1 MRVAINGM
9 GRIGRC
15 VIRLLRDV
23 EDIDLV
29 AINDPGDHRQLV
41 HLLKYDSTHGVVDG
55 VSHEDGVLKFGRQV
69 VKMLS
74 QRDPA
79 ELPWN
84 DLGIDLVIEVSGH
97 FTKRELAVAHCDA
110 GAQKVLVGAP
120 CTDADKTVV
129 FGVNHK
135 ELRGDE
141 QVISSASCT
150 TNCLAPIVAALDEHY
165 TLTGGVMTTIH
176 AVTNDQRLLDL
187 PHSKDLRRARSA
199 FTNIIP
205 TSTGAARALL
215 SVFPDAKWSIH
226 GLSMRVPVI
235 DVSMVDLVVRTEA
248 QPDADT
254 VNTLFRDLASRRA
267 FAGALAVCADERVSS
282 DFLGHPASSIV
293 DLPLTSVGSD
303 GLLRV
308 VSWYDN
314 EWGFSSRVV
323 DLMRY
328 LRGMEAA

>member
-29 AINDPGDHRQLV
+29 AINDPGDHGQLV
-41 HLLKYDSTHGVVDG
+41 HLLRYDSAHGRVDG
-55 VSHEDGVLKFGRQV
+55 VQFDDGVLSFGRQR

-74 QRDPA
+74 ERDPA
-79 ELPWN
+79 QLPWASL
-84 DLGIDLVIEVSGH
+84 DIDVVLEVSGR
-97 FTKRELAVAHCDA
+97 FTQRDLAFGHCHA
-110 GAQKVLVGAP
+110 GAKRVLVGAP
-120 CTDADKTVV
+120 CTDADQTVV
-129 FGVNHK
+129 FGVNHHLLSG
-135 ELRGDE
+135 EER
-141 QVISSASCT
+141 VISAASCT

-165 TLTGGVMTTIH
+165 TITGGVMTTIH
-176 AVTNDQRLLDL
+176 AVTNDQHLLDL
-187 PHSKDLRRARSA
+187 PHSKDRRRARSA

-205 TSTGAARALL
+205 TSTGAAKALKL
-215 SVFPDAKWSIH
+215 IFPDVPWSIH

-235 DVSMVDLVVRTEA
+235 DVSLVDFVVRTEGNPSA
-248 QPDADT
+248 EE
-254 VNTLFRDLASRRA
+254 VNALFRELASKRA
-267 FAGALAVCADERVSS
+267 FAGALAVSNDDGVSS

-323 DLMRY
+323 DLMRH
-328 LRGMEAA
+328 LRGVEVA

>member
-15 VIRLLRDV
+15 VIRILRDV

-29 AINDPGDHRQLV
+29 AINDPGDHEQLV
-41 HLLKYDSTHGVVDG
+41 HLLRYDSTHGIADG
-55 VSHEDGVLKFGRQV
+55 VKHQDGVLRFGRHV
-69 VKMLS
+69 VKMLA
-74 QRDPA
+74 QRNPA
-79 ELPWN
+79 DLPWS

-97 FTKRELAVAHCDA
+97 FTKRELAIGHCHA
-110 GAQKVLVGAP
+110 GAKRVLVGAP
-120 CTDADKTVV
+120 CADADKTVV
-129 FGVNHK
+129 FGVNHT

-141 QVISSASCT
+141 KVISSASCT

-165 TLTGGVMTTIH
+165 ALTGGVMTTIH
-176 AVTNDQRLLDL
+176 AVTNDQHLLDL
-187 PHSKDLRRARSA
+187 PHSKDFRRARSA

-205 TSTGAARALL
+205 TSTGAARALQL
-215 SVFPDAKWSIH
+215 VFPDATWAID

-235 DVSMVDLVVRTEA
+235 DVSTVDLVVRTEK
-248 QPDADT
+248 QPDASA
-254 VNTLFRDLASRRA
+254 VIELFRDLASRRA
-267 FAGALAVCADERVSS
+267 YSGALAVCADERVSS

-323 DLMRY
+323 DLIRY